1 MRIKF
6 LSSYADEHEG
16 FKAHNEYDF
25 VDMRKANYFVD
36 HGLAVPVESVIETVE
51 DKDGNAITNSK
62 GEPMGITK
70 RGKCKSQ

>member
-25 VDMRKANYFVD
+25 VDMRKANYFID
-36 HGLAVPVESVIETVE
+36 HGLAVPVESVIEKLPTKV
-51 DKDGNAITNSK
+51 KANANLSSDHKSK
-62 GEPMGITK
+62 
-70 RGKCKSQ
+70 